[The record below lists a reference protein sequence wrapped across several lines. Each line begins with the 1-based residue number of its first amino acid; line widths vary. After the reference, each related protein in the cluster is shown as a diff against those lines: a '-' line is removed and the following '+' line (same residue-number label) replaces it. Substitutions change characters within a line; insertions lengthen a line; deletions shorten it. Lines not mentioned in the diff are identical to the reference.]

1 MLNPFPIQFLSLFA
15 YFVLRIFVS
24 IFLLTTISR
33 QLQSWPKPTNTKW
46 LTCYALAGFELLLAI
61 LFLTGA
67 YTQYAALGLL
77 ALSIGTIILNQRG
90 HFVVTIPT
98 SAAFLLIGIS
108 CTLFI
113 TGAGA
118 FAFDLPI

>member
-15 YFVLRIFVS
+15 YFILRIFVS

-33 QLQSWPKPTNTKW
+33 QLQSWPKLTNKKW
-46 LTCYALAGFELLLAI
+46 FAYYILAGFELLLAI
-61 LFLTGA
+61 LFMLGV

-90 HFVVTIPT
+90 HFAVTIPT